1 MIKYR
6 TKKIIDLILVP
17 GGQIHDVHS
26 SFLDQY
32 FPEHELEQHDSC
44 LNMTS
49 PMDIV
54 LACGVNNILTTDSVQ
69 TIINSYQSF
78 INSINQH
85 SVRNRQVTFYLI

>member
-6 TKKIIDLILVP
+6 TKKIIDLIFVP

-32 FPEHELEQHDSC
+32 FPEHELEHDSS

-69 TIINSYQSF
+69 TIIKSYQSF
-78 INSINQH
+78 IKSIHQH
-85 SVRNRQVTFYLI
+85 SVRNRQVTFYLF